1 MYKHFPMFLCVEKFY
16 TKSFILKT
24 ISVYYFFTIQLFIYL
39 FMNTDTCAYN
49 DFGVRIICNIY
60 LNIIFVWV

>member
-1 MYKHFPMFLCVEKFY
+1 MFLCVEKFY

-39 FMNTDTCAYN
+39 FMNTDTRAYN

-60 LNIIFVWV
+60 LNIIFVLV